1 MEIGKANYEGSGSK
15 KNRFKIKDGN
25 NVYRI
30 LPPIG
35 SLAKRGKWS
44 QYFSVVWGYKNA
56 AGKNRPFQDCRVVN
70 YNTKMVEVESEAF
83 LKSQKIKAA
92 FEDLKAKLKA
102 GEKIDPEV
110 VKKTKE
116 LTERYNIENKHYVN
130 VVNLQGEIGLL
141 KLGAKAKKLLEGEIK
156 KLTAKGVDPLSLE
169 NGRFFNIF
177 REGKSF
183 DTVYQ
188 VTEYKETVMMNGQEV
203 DVPKIHKMDDAFIA
217 RLKTEAFDLG
227 SLYKQA
233 TADQVKAIV
242 EGADPDVVLGLG
254 ESEDLGDDDSSEE
267 TSSSSED
274 TTHNLALLKAQ
285 QEAEAAKLAKAKADA
300 LAAEQARLKAEAEAK
315 AAKEADSL
323 AKAAT
328 EATGGAGT
336 AQSDEEWLKSMGINL

>member
-1 MEIGKANYEGSGSK
+1 MEIGKANYEGSSK

-30 LPPIG
+30 LPPMG
-35 SLAKRGKWS
+35 SLAKKGKWS

-56 AGKNRPFQDCRVVN
+56 DGKNRPFADCRVVN
-70 YNTKMVEVESEAF
+70 FNTKMVEVESDAF

-92 FEDLKAKLKA
+92 FEDLKARLKA
-102 GEKIDPEV
+102 GEKVDPEV
-110 VKKTKE
+110 LKKTEE
-116 LTERYNIENKHYVN
+116 LKDRYNIENKHYVN

-141 KLGAKAKKLLEGEIK
+141 KLGARAKKLLEGEIK

-203 DVPKIHKMDDAFIA
+203 DVPKVHKMDDAFIS
-217 RLKTEAFDLG
+217 RLKAEAFDLG
-227 SLYKQA
+227 TLYKMA

-242 EGADPDVVLGLG
+242 DGADPDLVLGLTD
-254 ESEDLGDDDSSEE
+254 SEAEDDSPEDTETPS
-267 TSSSSED
+267 TSSQD
-274 TTHNLALLKAQ
+274 NLALLKAQ
-285 QEAEAAKLAKAKADA
+285 EEAEAKKLAQAKAEA
-300 LAAEQARLKAEAEAK
+300 QAAEKARLAAEAEAK
-315 AAKEADSL
+315 AAKEADAL
-323 AKAAT
+323 AKTTVEAAG
-328 EATGGAGT
+328 ATS
-336 AQSDEEWLKSMGINL
+336 QSDEEWLKSMGINV

>member
-25 NVYRI
+25 NVYRV
-30 LPPIG
+30 LPPMG

-56 AGKNRPFQDCRVVN
+56 EGKNRPFSDCRVVN
-70 YNTKMVEVESEAF
+70 YNTKMVEVESDAF

-92 FEDLKAKLKA
+92 YEDLKTKAKN
-102 GEKIDPEV
+102 GEKVDPEV
-110 VKKTKE
+110 LKKTKE

-203 DVPKIHKMDDAFIA
+203 DVPKIHKMDDAFIG
-217 RLKTEAFDLG
+217 RLKSEVFDLG
-227 SLYKQA
+227 TLYKQT
-233 TADQVKAIV
+233 TAEQVKAIV

-254 ESEDLGDDDSSEE
+254 NSEESEDEGSEETSEE
-267 TSSSSED
+267 TSSSQD
-274 TTHNLALLKAQ
+274 NLALLKAQ
-285 QEAEAAKLAKAKADA
+285 EEAEAAKLAKAKAEA
-300 LAAEQARLKAEAEAK
+300 QAAEQARLKAEAEAK
-315 AAKEADSL
+315 AAKEVDSV

-328 EATGGAGT
+328 EAAGASGG
-336 AQSDEEWLKSMGINL
+336 QSDEEWLKSMGINL